1 MMPAKV
7 SMRTNAVSELQRIGR
22 DARVYVSMPVL
33 EGVTPRVLSTRGEKC
48 HFDGEPL
55 ERRQGVFRID
65 EVGVPVFDHGVL
77 YGDGVFEGILVSGG
91 RLFLL
96 REHLERL
103 WASADQLSIPIPTD
117 AAAMT
122 SMLLRSVRD
131 TGTTAE
137 DTAYIRLVVTR
148 GIGDLGI
155 HPTSC
160 IGSTIYSIAAKIQLY
175 PEAAYHRGIAVAVS
189 RETRRIGAN
198 ILDPRIKSCNY
209 LNNILGLLTT
219 LSEGCLE
226 TVMLT
231 HEGYVAEATAD
242 NMFLVERGQGW
253 EADPSKV
260 RVITPSGDYCLNGIT
275 RKVILEAAVNL
286 GYQTVESAQM
296 VPSDWMGVDREGFL
310 TGTGAGLMP
319 IVSMAGHTV
328 GDGHPGVVTMRLR
341 DQLRAALANPA
352 YSISMDAS
360 KEEIAE
366 YLGVAVGELVTV

>member
-7 SMRTNAVSELQRIGR
+7 SMRTNAISEIQRIGR
-22 DARVYVSMPVL
+22 DARVWVSMPVL

-48 HFDGEPL
+48 QVEGEPL

-77 YGDGVFEGILVSGG
+77 YGDAVFEGILVSGG

-103 WASADQLSIPIPTD
+103 WASADQLSIRVPGD

-122 SMLLRSVRD
+122 AMLLRSVRE
-131 TGTTAE
+131 TGATAD

-155 HPTSC
+155 HPASC
-160 IGSTIYSIAAKIQLY
+160 VGSTIYSIAAKIQLY
-175 PEAAYHRGIAVAVS
+175 PEAAYQRGIAVAVS
-189 RETRRIGAN
+189 RETRRTGAG
-198 ILDPRIKSCNY
+198 ILDPRVKSCNY

-231 HEGYVAEATAD
+231 TEGYVAEATAD
-242 NMFLVERGQGW
+242 NMFLVEREEGW
-253 EADPSKV
+253 QTDPAKI

-275 RKVILEAAVNL
+275 RKVILDAAVSL
-286 GYQTVESAQM
+286 GYQVIESGQM
-296 VPSDWMGVDREGFL
+296 VPSDWMGPNREGFL

-319 IVSMAGHTV
+319 IISMAGHPV
-328 GDGHPGVVTMRLR
+328 GDGQPGAVTMRLR
-341 DQLRAALANPA
+341 ERLRAAMADPA
-352 YSISMDAS
+352 CGISIDATE
-360 KEEIAE
+360 EEIAE
-366 YLGVAVGELVTV
+366 YLGVAAAEPMTV